1 MSIGTVP
8 RLFRRHHALS
18 KEDNVFR
25 KLSAALVA
33 CSFLLPAA
41 AQSNR
46 ASLHGTVTDPTGAVI
61 PGATVTAQP
70 SGNEAAM
77 SSVTAPNGEFSFSNL
92 APGSYEISAGQSGF
106 NRVYKTVK
114 LISGQDLEVPLTL
127 SVNLVTQNVTVSA
140 QTTSV
145 TEEPAA
151 QTITSVDRKDTK
163 DSADFTIQESLALV
177 PGVTTITGNG
187 PRDISISVRGS
198 NDRQAYGIRNV
209 QLYDDGFPVTQP
221 DGLGRAD
228 LIDPHAYETI
238 DAVQGPSST
247 LYGNY
252 ATGGAVFFYTR
263 PGSEV
268 HGVDFG
274 TDVGSFGFLNNYVT
288 IGNASEHFDYSAFVS
303 NTRAKQ
309 YIDHF
314 SFNTTTANILM
325 HFAPRQEDR
334 FTFKFID
341 NDLDTQLPIRLSL
354 NQYLADPFQRDCAD
368 FVSSAAQP
376 NCATISVYVN
386 GFNGPKVSLSA
397 DEAGLGRRDRRTIV
411 GARWEHDL
419 TDRTTWRN
427 QLVWDD
433 KDINQPTGTTSAKGS
448 SPSFQLFSDAVRKGP
463 LLGHSSTTYAG
474 GFYKYENLNSYTYNV
489 MPGGS
494 GTAALGALTSD
505 YFGQINAGGFRMREE
520 IALGE
525 RLTIIGGFAGEE
537 TSLGV
542 KETLFSYPTNSTP
555 TTSVIPANRNFFN
568 MAPEAAML
576 FRARSNVLLHARF
589 GTGYGTPQASQLFI
603 TPAGVYGNNTSIQPQ
618 SNKGIDVGADVQIS
632 RSLQLSATGF
642 YERFKNELVTQS
654 PGAGLL
660 SYTFNAP
667 SSAHR
672 GLVAGFDW
680 HPFPSLADG
689 FRIRTA
695 YQLDAQ
701 VYRTYTEQLST
712 TGATGQFVRD
722 GNRIPGV
729 IPNNLNARAIYD
741 LPSSSFGNFGTYLE
755 LNYRSAFWLDNANTL
770 SCLSATIMNFDVHY
784 DPPAGHGLWSRT
796 HFYFDL
802 QNLANHTYVGSAGN
816 ITNTVTNVGG
826 MAVENPAYGSPA
838 ALAATATGSI
848 YAGSPRSS
856 IGGFR
861 INF

>member
-1 MSIGTVP
+1 M
-8 RLFRRHHALS
+8 
-18 KEDNVFR
+18 FR
-25 KLSAALVA
+25 KPSAALAA
-33 CSFLLPAA
+33 CSLFLPAA
-41 AQSNR
+41 AQSTR
-46 ASLHGTVTDPTGAVI
+46 ATLHGTVTDPTGAVI
-61 PGATVTAQP
+61 SGATVTARP
-70 SGNEAAM
+70 SGNEAAT
-77 SSVTAPNGEFSFSNL
+77 STITQPDGEFRFSNL
-92 APGSYEISAGQSGF
+92 APGSYELSAGQSGF
-106 NRVYKTVK
+106 NRIYKTVK
-114 LISGQDLEVPLTL
+114 LSSGQNLEVPLSL
-127 SVNLVTQNVTVSA
+127 SVNLITQNVTVSA

-145 TEEPAA
+145 TEEPTA
-151 QTITSVDRKDTK
+151 QTVTSVDRQDTK

-268 HGVDFG
+268 RGIDFG

-288 IGNASEHFDYSAFVS
+288 IGNASQDLDYSVFVS

-314 SFNTTTANILM
+314 SCNTTTANILM
-325 HFAPRQEDR
+325 HFTPRQQDR

-354 NQYLADPFQRDCAD
+354 NQYRADPFQRDCAA
-368 FVSSAAQP
+368 FSSSSARP
-376 NCATISVYVN
+376 NCATISVYAN
-386 GFNGPKVSLSA
+386 GFNGSKVSLSA

-419 TDRTTWRN
+419 TDHITWRN

-448 SPSFQLFSDAVRKGP
+448 SPSFQLFSDGVRKG
-463 LLGHSSTTYAG
+463 LLFGHESTTYGG

-489 MPGGS
+489 MPGGN
-494 GTAALGALTSD
+494 GTAALGGLTLD

-520 IALGE
+520 LALGE
-525 RLTIIGGFAGEE
+525 RTTIVGGFAGEE

-542 KETLFSYPTNSTP
+542 KETLFTYPTTSTP
-555 TTSVIPANRNFFN
+555 TTTVIPANRSFFN
-568 MAPEAAML
+568 MAPEAALL

-618 SNKGIDVGADVQIS
+618 SNRGIDVGADIQLG
-632 RSLQLSATGF
+632 RSLQLTATGF
-642 YERFKNELVTQS
+642 YERFKNEQVTQS

-660 SYTFNAP
+660 NYTFNAP

-672 GLVAGFDW
+672 GLIAGFDW
-680 HPFPSLADG
+680 HPLPSLANG

-701 VYRTYTEQLST
+701 VYRTYVEQLST
-712 TGATGQFVRD
+712 TGATGSFVRN

-729 IPNNLNARAIYD
+729 IPNSLNARAIYD
-741 LPSSSFGNFGTYLE
+741 RPSSTFGNFGTYLE
-755 LNYRSAFWLDNANTL
+755 LNYRSGFWLDNANLL
-770 SCLSATIMNFDVHY
+770 SCPSATLMNFDVHY
-784 DPPAGHGLWSRT
+784 DPAPGHGLWSRT

-802 QNLANHTYVGSAGN
+802 QNIANRTYVGSAGN
-816 ITNTVTNVGG
+816 ITNTVSNVGG
-826 MAVENPAYGSPA
+826 VAVENPAYGPA
-838 ALAATATGSI
+838 PALAQTATGSI
-848 YAGSPRSS
+848 YAGAPRSS

-861 INF
+861 ILF